1 MKAIVYTE
9 YGSPDVLQLKAVE
22 KPAPA
27 DNEVLIK
34 IHASTVETTDAIFR
48 QGTDFSARLFTGLFK
63 PKFTIPGGE
72 FAGQVEAVGKDVTR
86 FKIGD
91 PVFGTAGTGFRAH
104 AEYIALPEDN
114 SMVIKPDSL
123 TYEEAAVLHPG
134 ALTALPNLR
143 DAGQIQPGQHVLIN
157 GASGSIGTSA
167 VQLAKYFGA
176 KVTAVCSTGNVELVK
191 SLGADEVIDYK
202 KTDFTQSGQR
212 YDIIF
217 DTVGKSSFSK
227 CKHIL
232 KPNGVYLTTVLS
244 PAILGQMLWT
254 SKFGGK
260 KAKIV
265 FAGLRSV
272 DEKNEDLAFLLT
284 LFAAGALKP
293 VIDRSY
299 PLARM
304 AEAHRY
310 VDQGHKKGNVV
321 VIIAENSKPEPQ
333 TSSEHK
339 VHKKGVVREEQSGR
353 TE

>member
-1 MKAIVYTE
+1 
-9 YGSPDVLQLKAVE
+9 
-22 KPAPA
+22 
-27 DNEVLIK
+27 
-34 IHASTVETTDAIFR
+34 
-48 QGTDFSARLFTGLFK
+48 
-63 PKFTIPGGE
+63 
-72 FAGQVEAVGKDVTR
+72 
-86 FKIGD
+86 
-91 PVFGTAGTGFRAH
+91 
-104 AEYIALPEDN
+104 
-114 SMVIKPDSL
+114 MVIKPDSL
-123 TYEEAAVLHPG
+123 TYQEAAALHPG

-321 VIIAENSKPEPQ
+321 VTIAENSKPEPR

-339 VHKKGVVREEQSGR
+339 EYKKGVVREEQSGR